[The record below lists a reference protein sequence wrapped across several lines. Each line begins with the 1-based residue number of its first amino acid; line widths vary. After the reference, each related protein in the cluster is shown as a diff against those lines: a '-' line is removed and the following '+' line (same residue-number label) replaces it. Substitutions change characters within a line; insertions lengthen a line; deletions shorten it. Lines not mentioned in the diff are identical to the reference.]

1 MSLFNV
7 FDISGSAMGA
17 QSLRMNLTASNI
29 ANADSVAGDEKDA
42 YKSRQ
47 PVFSS
52 VMESM
57 GNSNGEGGVKMVA
70 VVESQASHN
79 KRYEPGNPMANDEGY
94 IFDSNVNI
102 IEEMT
107 NMISASRSY
116 QNNVEI
122 INTSKDMLLKTLKLG
137 NG

>member
-17 QSLRMNLTASNI
+17 QSLRMNLTASNL
-29 ANADSVAGDEKDA
+29 ANADTVSGDEKNA
-42 YKSRQ
+42 YSSRQ

-52 VMESM
+52 IMNSM
-57 GNSNGEGGVKMVA
+57 GNDSTASGVKMVA
-70 VVESQASHN
+70 VVESQAKHN
-79 KRYEPGNPMANDEGY
+79 KRYEPGNPMANKEGY
-94 IFDSNVNI
+94 VFDSNVNI

-107 NMISASRSY
+107 NMISASRNY

-122 INTSKDMLLKTLKLG
+122 INTSKDMLMKTLKLG

>member
-29 ANADSVAGDEKDA
+29 ANADSVASDEASA
-42 YKSRQ
+42 YKARQ
-47 PVFSS
+47 PVFSA
-52 VMESM
+52 MLNTF
-57 GNSNGEGGVKMVA
+57 GHDPAEGGVKMEA
-70 VVESQASHN
+70 VVESQGKN
-79 KRYEPGNPMANDEGY
+79 EKRYEPGNPLANKDGY
-94 IFDSNVNI
+94 VFDSNVNVV
-102 IEEMT
+102 EEMT

-122 INTSKDMLLKTLKLG
+122 INTSKEMLLKTLKIG
-137 NG
+137 SS

>member
-7 FDISGSAMGA
+7 FDISGTAMGA

-29 ANADSVAGDEKDA
+29 ANADSVAGDEKSA
-42 YKSRQ
+42 YKARQ
-47 PVFSS
+47 PVFSAILDS
-52 VMESM
+52 I
-57 GNSNGEGGVKMVA
+57 GEAATPGGVRMSA

-79 KRYEPGNPMANDEGY
+79 KRYEPGNPLANEDGY
-94 IFDSNVNI
+94 VFDSNVNI

-122 INTSKDMLLKTLKLG
+122 INTSKEMLLKTLKLG